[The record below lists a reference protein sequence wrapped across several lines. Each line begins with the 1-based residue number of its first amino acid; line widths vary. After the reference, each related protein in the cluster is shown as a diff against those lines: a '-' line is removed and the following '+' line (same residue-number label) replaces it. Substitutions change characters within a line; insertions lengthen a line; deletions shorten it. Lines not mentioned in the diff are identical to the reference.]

1 WCNDKTY
8 SLLQSVNLNLIWN
21 ISLYLLLNYDDM
33 SVAIRKRSWEEHVTQ
48 WMGQPFNSDDCN
60 TACHHGLV
68 ADSLQASMEK
78 DATLNVDRKERCV
91 SLPDC
96 CHGSELR
103 DIPGRPMGHISKEVD
118 EDDSHED
125 DKQILTTQGPKTSDQ
140 HSIKGAG
147 SLVKTLPIMESNQG
161 SYDSWGM
168 AGGADLVLVE
178 EKGDR
183 KVVDMVSKSLELC
196 KDISLSEIKDAS
208 KMNACDSLNVKD
220 IVPEKQLLNSAVIAQ
235 HRRKPDFPKD
245 EHERNT
251 CSAVQDEFLAIPC
264 ADRGLPLL
272 KTDSGSCL
280 LQPPSCPSGM
290 SAENGLE
297 KSGFSEHQNRSLP
310 KVNSGD
316 GMQCLHIKETL
327 ATHEPTD
334 NQVRLRK
341 RKGTA
346 FTREMSTIIQAPVM
360 VSGHPG
366 ERKQTELLMFKVTY
380 LPSPPAAALVLAAQ
394 NSIATLRTPFCIP
407 HLLLMQLF
415 ETKTVKQVQTVK
427 SESQAQ
433 KSSSDFFQLVK
444 TGVLYQDVKNTYIC
458 NKNKNGKGSSFFITF
473 PFSENQ
479 RSHSLDRMGKG
490 NHNSKLSE
498 TSLCCKSGSNST
510 SIGHTDARE
519 KNFNFFFFKE
529 MKLHNFYQSHT
540 SSETFL
546 TVEIVVLG
554 KLSLFA
560 KAFISQ
566 LVNLRSS
573 RNGTEKRRR
582 AKRGGSCVNF
592 EDKVEVPWAIRAFGK
607 SLRDD

>member
-1 WCNDKTY
+1 
-8 SLLQSVNLNLIWN
+8 
-21 ISLYLLLNYDDM
+21 M

-78 DATLNVDRKERCV
+78 DATLNVDRKERCA

-103 DIPGRPMGHISKEVD
+103 DIPGKPMGHISKEVD
-118 EDDSHED
+118 EDDSHEGEDQFLSLEASTETLVHVSDEDTDSDLYLTD
-125 DKQILTTQGPKTSDQ
+125 DKQILTTQGPETSDQ

-147 SLVKTLPIMESNQG
+147 SLVKTLPIMESNEG

-168 AGGADLVLVE
+168 SGGADLVLVE

-196 KDISLSEIKDAS
+196 KDIRLSEIKDAS
-208 KMNACDSLNVKD
+208 QMNACDSLNVKD

-235 HRRKPDFPKD
+235 HRRKLDFPKD

-251 CSAVQDEFLAIPC
+251 CSAIQVQDEFLAIPC
-264 ADRGLPLL
+264 TDRGLPLL

-280 LQPPSCPSGM
+280 LQPPSFPSGM

-341 RKGTA
+341 RKEIREDRDRVRLDSMLLLIMKLDQLDQDIENALSTSSSPSSTPTNLRRQVPDLESGSESGADNTSVNQTQINLSSNTESTDLPSSTPVASSGTKPKSMA
-346 FTREMSTIIQAPVM
+346 IPGTSEKEEAEKQQQNSSEDIIQ
-360 VSGHPG
+360 
-366 ERKQTELLMFKVTY
+366 
-380 LPSPPAAALVLAAQ
+380 
-394 NSIATLRTPFCIP
+394 I
-407 HLLLMQLF
+407 
-415 ETKTVKQVQTVK
+415 
-427 SESQAQ
+427 
-433 KSSSDFFQLVK
+433 
-444 TGVLYQDVKNTYIC
+444 
-458 NKNKNGKGSSFFITF
+458 
-473 PFSENQ
+473 
-479 RSHSLDRMGKG
+479 
-490 NHNSKLSE
+490 
-498 TSLCCKSGSNST
+498 
-510 SIGHTDARE
+510 
-519 KNFNFFFFKE
+519 
-529 MKLHNFYQSHT
+529 
-540 SSETFL
+540 
-546 TVEIVVLG
+546 
-554 KLSLFA
+554 
-560 KAFISQ
+560 
-566 LVNLRSS
+566 
-573 RNGTEKRRR
+573 
-582 AKRGGSCVNF
+582 
-592 EDKVEVPWAIRAFGK
+592 
-607 SLRDD
+607 

>member
-1 WCNDKTY
+1 
-8 SLLQSVNLNLIWN
+8 
-21 ISLYLLLNYDDM
+21 
-33 SVAIRKRSWEEHVTQ
+33 
-48 WMGQPFNSDDCN
+48 
-60 TACHHGLV
+60 
-68 ADSLQASMEK
+68 MEK

-96 CHGSELR
+96 CRGSELR
-103 DIPGRPMGHISKEVD
+103 DIPGKPMGHISKEMD
-118 EDDSHED
+118 EDDSHEGEDQFVSLEASTETLVHVSDEDTDSDLYLTD
-125 DKQILTTQGPKTSDQ
+125 DKQILTTQGPKMSDQ

-168 AGGADLVLVE
+168 AGGAELVLVE

-220 IVPEKQLLNSAVIAQ
+220 IAPEKHLLNSAVIAQ

-272 KTDSGSCL
+272 ETDSGSCL

-297 KSGFSEHQNRSLP
+297 KSGFSEYQNRSLP

-341 RKGTA
+341 RK
-346 FTREMSTIIQAPVM
+346 
-360 VSGHPG
+360 
-366 ERKQTELLMFKVTY
+366 
-380 LPSPPAAALVLAAQ
+380 

-415 ETKTVKQVQTVK
+415 ETKTVKQWRADYDIKTQACGNDRKYRVEGNDESEIREDRDRVRLDSMLLLIMKLDQLDQDIENALSTSSSPSSTPTNLRRQVPDLESG
-427 SESQAQ
+427 SESGADNTLVNQTQINLSSNTESTDLTSSTSVASSGTKP
-433 KSSSDFFQLVK
+433 KSMNEQITWAIPGTSEKEKAGKSNSLLLTIDHDFFISLLRNSPSFQK
-444 TGVLYQDVKNTYIC
+444 KNTTTKYVINSC
-458 NKNKNGKGSSFFITF
+458 YLLCTYLAI
-473 PFSENQ
+473 SEM
-479 RSHSLDRMGKG
+479 LP
-490 NHNSKLSE
+490 LYY
-498 TSLCCKSGSNST
+498 L
-510 SIGHTDARE
+510 
-519 KNFNFFFFKE
+519 
-529 MKLHNFYQSHT
+529 
-540 SSETFL
+540 
-546 TVEIVVLG
+546 
-554 KLSLFA
+554 
-560 KAFISQ
+560 
-566 LVNLRSS
+566 
-573 RNGTEKRRR
+573 
-582 AKRGGSCVNF
+582 
-592 EDKVEVPWAIRAFGK
+592 
-607 SLRDD
+607 

>member
-1 WCNDKTY
+1 
-8 SLLQSVNLNLIWN
+8 
-21 ISLYLLLNYDDM
+21 M

-118 EDDSHED
+118 EDDSHEGEDQFLSLEASTETLVHVSDEDTDSDLYLTD

-147 SLVKTLPIMESNQG
+147 SLGKTPPIMESNQG

-196 KDISLSEIKDAS
+196 KDISLSEVKDAP

-264 ADRGLPLL
+264 ADRGLPLF

-341 RKGTA
+341 RKEIREDRDRVRLDSMLLLIMKLDQLDQDIENALSTSSSPSGTPTNLRRQVPDLESGSESGA
-346 FTREMSTIIQAPVM
+346 DNTSVNQTQINLSSNTESTD
-360 VSGHPG
+360 
-366 ERKQTELLMFKVTY
+366 
-380 LPSPPAAALVLAAQ
+380 LPSSTPVASSGTKPKSMAIPGTSEKEKAGLGESEQCQVYHKRGNPREQHPYLGDQHADLQLSCLAAEWGRQ
-394 NSIATLRTPFCIP
+394 HPMN
-407 HLLLMQLF
+407 
-415 ETKTVKQVQTVK
+415 
-427 SESQAQ
+427 
-433 KSSSDFFQLVK
+433 
-444 TGVLYQDVKNTYIC
+444 IC
-458 NKNKNGKGSSFFITF
+458 G
-473 PFSENQ
+473 
-479 RSHSLDRMGKG
+479 
-490 NHNSKLSE
+490 
-498 TSLCCKSGSNST
+498 
-510 SIGHTDARE
+510 E
-519 KNFNFFFFKE
+519 KNCNHVCSG
-529 MKLHNFYQSHT
+529 MGLT
-540 SSETFL
+540 TTV
-546 TVEIVVLG
+546 TVEE
-554 KLSLFA
+554 
-560 KAFISQ
+560 
-566 LVNLRSS
+566 R
-573 RNGTEKRRR
+573 
-582 AKRGGSCVNF
+582 
-592 EDKVEVPWAIRAFGK
+592 
-607 SLRDD
+607 

>member
-1 WCNDKTY
+1 
-8 SLLQSVNLNLIWN
+8 
-21 ISLYLLLNYDDM
+21 M
-33 SVAIRKRSWEEHVTQ
+33 SVALRKRSWEEHVTQ

-96 CHGSELR
+96 CRGSELR
-103 DIPGRPMGHISKEVD
+103 DIPGKPMGHISKEMD
-118 EDDSHED
+118 EDDSHEGEDQFVSLEASTETLVHVSDEDTDSDLYLTD

-168 AGGADLVLVE
+168 AGGAELVLVE

-220 IVPEKQLLNSAVIAQ
+220 IAPEKHLLNSAVIAQ

-272 KTDSGSCL
+272 ETDSGSCL

-297 KSGFSEHQNRSLP
+297 KSGFSEYQNRSLP

-341 RKGTA
+341 RKDL
-346 FTREMSTIIQAPVM
+346 E
-360 VSGHPG
+360 SG
-366 ERKQTELLMFKVTY
+366 
-380 LPSPPAAALVLAAQ
+380 
-394 NSIATLRTPFCIP
+394 
-407 HLLLMQLF
+407 
-415 ETKTVKQVQTVK
+415 
-427 SESQAQ
+427 SESGADNTLVNQTQ
-433 KSSSDFFQLVK
+433 INLSS
-444 TGVLYQDVKNTYIC
+444 NTE
-458 NKNKNGKGSSFFITF
+458 STD
-473 PFSENQ
+473 
-479 RSHSLDRMGKG
+479 L
-490 NHNSKLSE
+490 
-498 TSLCCKSGSNST
+498 TSST
-510 SIGHTDARE
+510 SVASSGTKPKSMAIPGTSE
-519 KNFNFFFFKE
+519 KEKA
-529 MKLHNFYQSHT
+529 
-540 SSETFL
+540 
-546 TVEIVVLG
+546 G
-554 KLSLFA
+554 KLTLVVFSL
-560 KAFISQ
+560 
-566 LVNLRSS
+566 L
-573 RNGTEKRRR
+573 
-582 AKRGGSCVNF
+582 
-592 EDKVEVPWAIRAFGK
+592 
-607 SLRDD
+607 